1 MDEIGLFPL
10 GIVLLPT
17 ERLPLHV
24 FEPRYKELI
33 AECIEDERDF
43 GLVFADDEGLR
54 DVGTRA
60 RVVEVLETFDDGRM
74 NVVVEGGDRF
84 RLVELTAGRSFQTG
98 EIEPVADVETGA
110 DPVEIERSLVLLRR
124 VGELAGADVDE
135 VAVTTEIPSFE
146 LAARVELEPGLKQS
160 FLESRSEPERLRRFA
175 ALLSELA
182 RGLEAQAE
190 RRRVAAGNGHLR
202 RSR

>member
-10 GIVLLPT
+10 GTVLLPT
-17 ERLPLHV
+17 ERIPLHV

-33 AECIEDERDF
+33 GECIEDERDF
-43 GLVFADDEGLR
+43 GLILADDDGLR

-60 RVVEVLETFDDGRM
+60 RVVEVLDTVDDGRM
-74 NVVVEGGDRF
+74 NVIVEGGDRF

-98 EIEPVADVETGA
+98 EIEPVADLETGA
-110 DPVEIERSLVLLRR
+110 DPVEVERSLVLLRR

-135 VAVTTEIPSFE
+135 IEVTTEIPSFE

-160 FLESRSEPERLRRFA
+160 LLESRSEPERLRRFA

-190 RRRVAAGNGHLR
+190 RRRIASTNGHLR
-202 RSR
+202 RS